1 MDWKFEK
8 NMYPILDTRVEIKIS
23 MAVRI
28 ERIKNYPYF
37 NLYMD
42 SFFVCINII

>member
-1 MDWKFEK
+1 MLCHSARIVLGK
-8 NMYPILDTRVEIKIS
+8 LEIKIS

-37 NLYMD
+37 NLYD
-42 SFFVCINII
+42 G